1 MTPTEVYESHG
12 SYSGGAIELNDKLYL
27 YYTGNVKYDSGDRSA
42 NQCLAIMDEKGNNAS
57 KFGINIV
64 SSKRE
69 NLNLTFDRESGFICL
84 NRKELI
90 NSFAEE

>member
-1 MTPTEVYESHG
+1 
-12 SYSGGAIELNDKLYL
+12 
-27 YYTGNVKYDSGDRSA
+27 
-42 NQCLAIMDEKGNNAS
+42 MDEKGNNAS